1 MECKGSAG
9 AAQGREQQESAE
21 NPRDRSRG
29 AGGKSPH
36 TSQPAHSMLSLLR
49 PGWCCSLV
57 LAIEDAATFTRLAPK
72 RPNGPTSYCHKR
84 VTVLDHGLRGP
95 GQASESRTRAVARVM
110 LACSAQHT
118 LCGLVELLAL
128 GWGGRPRASV
138 RTVKLSSANI
148 ASPKI
153 GQGRRKICFS

>member
-9 AAQGREQQESAE
+9 AAQGREEQESAE
-21 NPRDRSRG
+21 EPRDRSQG

-57 LAIEDAATFTRLAPK
+57 LATEDAATSTRLAPK

-84 VTVLDHGLRGP
+84 VAVLDHVLGNTRGP

-110 LACSAQHT
+110 LACSAQHCT
-118 LCGLVELLAL
+118 HSVFWWNCSLL
-128 GWGGRPRASV
+128 
-138 RTVKLSSANI
+138 
-148 ASPKI
+148 
-153 GQGRRKICFS
+153 